1 LRIAAILSDY
11 DGTLCPTGSLRSQ
24 NNAIPQE
31 LEDIL
36 WTVSE
41 KIPICIVS
49 SKDFNFLHRRTRFAV
64 IISCI
69 LGIETLVLSRHE
81 RGTITTAKKCIIKKP
96 DTNNLSCIKSSHLLL
111 NKEVLNN
118 NSKVLASLAEDIE
131 LKFKEQ
137 VIVERKFTTAS
148 LDGRR
153 ILAGVTIDWRHL
165 EEWGLF
171 KKKTE
176 PLLEKLINKHS
187 EKGSAFTSFN
197 PRFPNLYI
205 QTYSSHPFIDVYSTN
220 CDKGLAFDNVI
231 SRIRYVGNNNE
242 GNILYL
248 GDSENDNPAFR
259 RADVSIGIKS
269 DERLNPKLECEYSI
283 NYSEL
288 SPFLK
293 RLQNNEFIFSNSFLK

>member
-31 LEDIL
+31 LDDIL
-36 WTVSE
+36 WTISE

-49 SKDFNFLHRRTRFAV
+49 SKDFNFLHSRTRFAV

-81 RGTITTAKKCIIKKP
+81 RGTITTDKKCIIKEP

-111 NKEVLNN
+111 DTLLHN
-118 NSKVLASLAEDIE
+118 NSKVFASLAEDIE

-148 LDGRR
+148 SDGGG

-176 PLLEKLINKHS
+176 PALEKMINKQTGQRS
-187 EKGSAFTSFN
+187 SSPG
-197 PRFPNLYI
+197 LYI
-205 QTYSSHPFIDVYSTN
+205 QTCLETMNDGINEIIDRCGIYN
-220 CDKGLAFDNVI
+220 LEAEFNPAKK
-231 SRIRYVGNNNE
+231 
-242 GNILYL
+242 L
-248 GDSENDNPAFR
+248 GDNLSIEVDAFPSIPTTARIGRIFANWFINATSSLGQEIDLNLTEVVIHEENEKIDPYR
-259 RADVSIGIKS
+259 KSI
-269 DERLNPKLECEYSI
+269 KLK
-283 NYSEL
+283 L
-288 SPFLK
+288 
-293 RLQNNEFIFSNSFLK
+293 

>member
-36 WTVSE
+36 WTISE

-49 SKDFNFLHRRTRFAV
+49 SKDFNFLHSRTRFAV

-69 LGIETLVLSRHE
+69 LGIETLVLVRHE
-81 RGTITTAKKCIIKKP
+81 QGTITTDKKCIIKEP

-111 NKEVLNN
+111 DTEVLHN
-118 NSKVLASLAEDIE
+118 NSKVLATLAEAIE
-131 LKFKEQ
+131 LKFKQ

-148 LDGRR
+148 SDGGG

-165 EEWGLF
+165 EDWRLF

-176 PLLEKLINKHS
+176 PVLEKMINKQTGQRS
-187 EKGSAFTSFN
+187 SS
-197 PRFPNLYI
+197 PSLYI
-205 QTYSSHPFIDVYSTN
+205 QTYSSHPFIDVYATR
-220 CDKGLAFDNVI
+220 CDKGLAFDSILSNIPNVW
-231 SRIRYVGNNNE
+231 NNNIE
-242 GNILYL
+242 GYTMYL

-259 RADVSIGIKS
+259 KADLSIGIKS
-269 DERLNPKLECEYSI
+269 DERLSPKLECEYLI
-283 NYSEL
+283 NYNQL
-288 SPFLK
+288 KVFLR
-293 RLQNNEFIFSNSFLK
+293 RLQNNDFIFSSNLLT

>member
-36 WTVSE
+36 WTISE

-49 SKDFNFLHRRTRFAV
+49 SKDFNFLHSRTRFAV

-69 LGIETLVLSRHE
+69 LGIETLVLVRHE
-81 RGTITTAKKCIIKKP
+81 QGTITTDKKCIIKEP

-111 NKEVLNN
+111 DTEVLHN
-118 NSKVLASLAEDIE
+118 NSKVLATLAEAIE
-131 LKFKEQ
+131 LKFKQ

-148 LDGRR
+148 SDGGG

-165 EEWGLF
+165 EDWRLF

-176 PLLEKLINKHS
+176 PVLEKMINKQTGQRS
-187 EKGSAFTSFN
+187 SPS
-197 PRFPNLYI
+197 LYI
-205 QTYSSHPFIDVYSTN
+205 QTYSSHPFIDLYATR
-220 CDKGLAFDNVI
+220 CDKGLAFDSIQSNIPNVW
-231 SRIRYVGNNNE
+231 NNNIE
-242 GNILYL
+242 GYTMYL

-259 RADVSIGIKS
+259 KADLSIGIKS
-269 DERLNPKLECEYSI
+269 DERLSPKLECEYLI
-283 NYSEL
+283 NYNQL
-288 SPFLK
+288 KVFLR
-293 RLQNNEFIFSNSFLK
+293 RLQNNDFIFSSNLLT

>member
-11 DGTLCPTGSLRSQ
+11 DGTLCPTGSLRGQ
-24 NNAIPQE
+24 NNAIPQD

-36 WTVSE
+36 WTISE

-49 SKDFNFLHRRTRFAV
+49 SKDFNFLHSRTRFAV

-81 RGTITTAKKCIIKKP
+81 RGMITTDKKCIIKEP

-111 NKEVLNN
+111 DTQVLHN
-118 NSKVLASLAEDIE
+118 NSKVLASLAEAIE
-131 LKFKEQ
+131 LKFRQ

-148 LDGRR
+148 SDGGG

-165 EEWGLF
+165 EDWRLF

-176 PLLEKLINKHS
+176 PVLEKMINKQTGQRS
-187 EKGSAFTSFN
+187 SPS
-197 PRFPNLYI
+197 LYI
-205 QTYSSHPFIDVYSTN
+205 QTYSSHPFIDVYATR
-220 CDKGLAFDNVI
+220 CDKGLAFDNILSNIPNVW
-231 SRIRYVGNNNE
+231 NNNIE
-242 GNILYL
+242 GKMMYL

-259 RADVSIGIKS
+259 KADLSIGIKS
-269 DERLNPKLECEYSI
+269 DERLSPKLECEYLI
-283 NYSEL
+283 NYNQL
-288 SPFLK
+288 KVFL
-293 RLQNNEFIFSNSFLK
+293 RRFQNNDFIFSSNLLT